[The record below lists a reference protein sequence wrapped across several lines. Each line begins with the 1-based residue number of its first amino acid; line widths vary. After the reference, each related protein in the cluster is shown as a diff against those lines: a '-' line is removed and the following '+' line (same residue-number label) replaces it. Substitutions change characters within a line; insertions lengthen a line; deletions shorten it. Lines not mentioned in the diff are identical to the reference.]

1 MKLPVFELKINDS
14 LADDSEVTYVALV
27 DEPAIQKDFLAFND
41 QFVDPRAGETED
53 EFLSRCISVLVGEGN
68 DQDQA
73 AAICYS
79 KWESK
84 EKYQD
89 EKKNTT
95 SIDRMPT
102 QHSAGSNVFDSQT
115 KNKEKT
121 NKSDRLKFSIV
132 SEEKRIISGPLMIA
146 DELIYRNNDKFGEH
160 YVKFSAETIKAIAIK
175 FAKRKYQ
182 DNVNLMHDPAKKVAG
197 VVMFES
203 WIVDKERGIMPMQ
216 GFEDVADG
224 SWFGSFYVENEEVWQ
239 RVKQGEFRGF
249 SVEGLFDYQPPLSYE
264 EEMLMKIKSLLY
276 S

>member
-53 EFLSRCISVLVGEGN
+53 EFLSRCISVLVGEGT
-68 DQDQA
+68 DQA
-73 AAICYS
+73 QASAICYS
-79 KWESK
+79 KWER
-84 EKYQD
+84 KYN
-89 EKKNTT
+89 EITNTE
-95 SIDRMPT
+95 IKPT
-102 QHSAGSNVFDSQT
+102 ANNNIPSSSFLNSQT
-115 KNKEKT
+115 T
-121 NKSDRLKFSIV
+121 NNAESDKSSRLKFSIV
-132 SEEKRIISGPLMIA
+132 NEEKRIISGPLMIA

-160 YVKFSAETIKAIAIK
+160 YVKFSADTIKAIAIK
-175 FAKRKYQ
+175 FAKKKYQ
-182 DNVNLMHDPAKKVAG
+182 DNVNLMHDPAQKVAG

-203 WIVDKERGIMPMQ
+203 WIVDKQRGIMPMQ

-264 EEMLMKIKSLLY
+264 QEMLMKIKSLLY